1 MSEHVVNLP
10 VSVLHRL
17 RNKARAEG
25 RNPQEILRYYAIE
38 RFLYRLAQSD
48 YAEQFVLKGALIFL
62 AWGLDLAR
70 PTRDIDLAGF
80 APANVETVSRIMRE
94 VCRTAVIADGME
106 YEADSVR
113 GAIIREGARYLGV
126 RISIDCA
133 LGKARSP
140 IRIDIGTGDA
150 ITPDVMHVRY
160 PTLIEMPAPELRG
173 YPPETVIAE
182 KVEAM
187 VTLGEIN
194 SRMKD
199 FYDVWLITRRLDLEG
214 STLQQAIQATFQ
226 RRQTGVPTQL
236 PPAFTDGFASDKQAM
251 WNAFIARNIPALDTP
266 SEFHTVVAALREFVA
281 PLFTPSLV
289 HDKWSAEQG
298 WR

>member
-25 RNPQEILRYYAIE
+25 RNPQEVLRYYAIE

-150 ITPDVMHVRY
+150 ITPGVVYVRY

>member
-1 MSEHVVNLP
+1 MSDPVVNLP

-80 APANVETVSRIMRE
+80 TATDVETVSRIMRE
-94 VCRTAVIADGME
+94 VCRTAVISDGME
-106 YEADSVR
+106 YDANSVR

-126 RISIDCA
+126 RISIDCT

-140 IRIDIGTGDA
+140 VHIDIGAGDA
-150 ITPDVMHVRY
+150 ITPGTIYVRY

-187 VTLGEIN
+187 VALGEIN

-199 FYDVWLITRRLDLEG
+199 FYDVWLITRRLELEG

-226 RRQTGVPTQL
+226 RRQTSLPTQL
-236 PPAFTDGFASDKQAM
+236 PPAFTDLFASDKQAM
-251 WNAFIARNIPALDTP
+251 WNAFVARNVPALDAP
-266 SEFHTVVAALREFVA
+266 SDFHTVVAALREFVA
-281 PLFTPSLV
+281 PLFTPSIF
-289 HDKWSAEQG
+289 HDKWSVDRG
-298 WR
+298 WH